1 MLNLAGFNPVLVFR
15 KIYASDCKYALRN
28 WTNTRAEVFCQRV
41 EKEFA
46 CLHAKLS
53 SAIQSIQIRKEV
65 FQSQKSVWCDV
76 KTNHVCLFC
85 LRRPPEHMM
94 PCRHTLCDT
103 YACIFGQRSHGAEYH
118 FDLACCPLCLTQ
130 FSFVVR
136 VLPPTKGPTI
146 LVLDGGGIRGVVTLG
161 FLKALE
167 EEIRALRGA
176 FDLTIGTSA
185 GECNR

>member
-1 MLNLAGFNPVLVFR
+1 VF
-15 KIYASDCKYALRN
+15 Y
-28 WTNTRAEVFCQRV
+28 QQV

-46 CLHAKLS
+46 CLHVKLS
-53 SAIQSIQIRKEV
+53 STVQLVQIRKEV

-76 KTNHVCLFC
+76 KMNHVCLFC

-103 YACIFGQRSHGAEYH
+103 CACIFRQRSHGAEYH
-118 FDLACCPLCLTQ
+118 FNLACCPLCLKQ
-130 FSFVVR
+130 FSFIVR

-146 LVLDGGGIRGVVTLG
+146 LVLNGGGIRGVVTLG
-161 FLKALE
+161 FLKAPE

-176 FDLTIGTSA
+176 FNLTVRTSV
-185 GECNR
+185 GECNCWISQISNKLLIGHWCLLFHKVRLMPWR